1 MPDSPLD
8 ANVAPAKARRLA
20 AFAAAQAAP
29 DDWREVDLSILEEK
43 RAAVPPFPLDL
54 LPQPWRDWTSDTAS
68 STAASV
74 DYVAQTV
81 LAALAGLCGAGVAV
95 RILSAR
101 TAQAHSLPISFA
113 TPPRIYLSAR
123 RAHALIGRSKTIP
136 AGLLTS
142 GPLLCR

>member
-8 ANVAPAKARRLA
+8 ANVAPAKARRFA

-29 DDWREVDLSILEEK
+29 HAWGEVDLSILEEK

-68 STAASV
+68 STAAPV

-95 RILSAR
+95 RITPAWSEPLVLW
-101 TAQAHSLPISFA
+101 QAAAGRP
-113 TPPRIYLSAR
+113 PPRKPPPPPPIAR
-123 RAHALIGRSKTIP
+123 RAPSPPEHP
-136 AGLLTS
+136 AT
-142 GPLLCR
+142 

>member
-8 ANVAPAKARRLA
+8 TNDVPAKTRRLA

-29 DDWREVDLSILEEK
+29 DDWSDVDLSILEEK

-68 STAASV
+68 STAAPV

-81 LAALAGLCGAGVAV
+81 LAALAGLSGAGVVV
-95 RILSAR
+95 RITPAWCEPLVLWQAAVGEPSNGKSSAL
-101 TAQAHSLPISFA
+101 A
-113 TPPRIYLSAR
+113 
-123 RAHALIGRSKTIP
+123 
-136 AGLLTS
+136 
-142 GPLLCR
+142 